1 MSYTETVAQVTNART
16 KWSDFTGSGCRNS
29 CAVILLLFLCAAGAA
44 QQPPPAHGT
53 NLAAGIEALKAGDL
67 DNAEQIFSEALRH
80 GVRTALVFHNLGV
93 IAQQRHNY
101 TLAVNRFRQAIALQP
116 EYAPSR
122 LLLGVSL
129 LALGKNA
136 EAIPE
141 LQRAARSMPKESQ
154 AHLQLVKAYE
164 ASGNWIAAV
173 EELQKLVNLNPQEP
187 EYSYLLGRAWTRLS
201 AWSYERLA
209 RLNPNSARLHQARGQ
224 DYAVQGKYELAVAA
238 FQQAARSDP
247 KLPEIHLALA
257 LLLLELKRADEAR
270 AEIDLELKL
279 VPESKAALETR
290 TKIEA
295 AGEIASP

>member
-1 MSYTETVAQVTNART
+1 
-16 KWSDFTGSGCRNS
+16 
-29 CAVILLLFLCAAGAA
+29 LLLFLCAAGAA
-44 QQPPPAHGT
+44 QKSSPTPGT

-67 DNAEQIFSEALRH
+67 DDAEQVFSEALRH
-80 GVRTALVFHNLGV
+80 GVRTALIFHNLGV
-93 IAQQRHNY
+93 IAQRRDNH

-141 LQRAARSMPKESQ
+141 LQRAAHSMPNESQ

-164 ASGNWIAAV
+164 ASENWIAAV
-173 EELQKLVNLNPQEP
+173 EELQKLVNLNSQDP

-201 AWSYERLA
+201 AWSYQRLA
-209 RLNPNSARLHQARGQ
+209 RLNPDSARLYQARGQ
-224 DYAVQGKYELAVAA
+224 DYAIQGKYELAVAA
-238 FQQAARSDP
+238 YQQAARSDP
-247 KLPEIHLALA
+247 KLPEVHLALA

-290 TKIEA
+290 AKIEDD
-295 AGEIASP
+295 EDNASP